1 MNTTPDL
8 SPGGAPPI
16 PRTHSSRFPRFQPTQ
31 ALFVLLVLAGAAPAF
46 AQDQAQPAN
55 PFADF
60 ETIILPNGLKVWYKR
75 LPNDP
80 NVSISVTV
88 PYGSDQDPDGK
99 EQLAH
104 FTEHMLFSDHLG
116 RTEEQIKREIENLG
130 GVQNGITSWDHTFYF
145 VDIGKQHGLFALD
158 WLYRLISPHEMN
170 PAVVERQRE
179 PVSIEVW
186 AKPRELFD
194 WLETYYVNPPW
205 LRRRDFWQK
214 EFGLSTGAGRD
225 VYLYRGLHKITSD
238 DLRWFYETYY
248 VPSRTTLTVIGDLD
262 RDAVLK
268 KIDQT
273 FATLAQREAPE
284 NPDTLRDPGRYS
296 QAFSWQFLPH
306 VVFINRFKLYRPH
319 ADQELKLIFLSRF
332 LRKRLNDQL
341 RFGDRKAVYGV
352 QVDISRRGKAEV
364 LTIGGLIKE
373 SEFGFAREV
382 IQRELEMLRTGSLAD
397 EDFEAARS
405 TLAQQ
410 LRVENSAS
418 KDLKQWVMSSFYDP
432 GLHRDFPDLATAFEK
447 ISKAE
452 VEAFARDTLVRDRQV
467 LEIWY
472 VFPLTQ
478 GLLVAVILALLWLT
492 VRLARWLLIRPLDM
506 TRIRYVARLQIALP
520 FRIIAVTLLAAF
532 LAVAGRLLVFAYSW
546 LADRFIVGIESF
558 WVQWPLY
565 ALMGVLT
572 VFLLMLVLAHLPR
585 KVLLFDDDRLVIKY
599 LSYRSVPLIRADIAE
614 VSLRRFPAVW
624 LSRRLW
630 KCVPLT
636 SGLFSPGIYLRRS
649 NGWSYFFRV
658 RNRDEFLN
666 ALQLQSTDRSS
677 LEAQVPGT
685 EP

>member
-1 MNTTPDL
+1 M
-8 SPGGAPPI
+8 
-16 PRTHSSRFPRFQPTQ
+16 
-31 ALFVLLVLAGAAPAF
+31 
-46 AQDQAQPAN
+46 
-55 PFADF
+55 
-60 ETIILPNGLKVWYKR
+60 KVWYKR

-99 EQLAH
+99 AQLAH

-116 RTEEQIKREIENLG
+116 RTEEQIKREIEDRG
-130 GVQNGITSWDHTFYF
+130 GVRNGITFWDHTFYF

-158 WLYRLISPHEMN
+158 WLYRLVSPHEMD
-170 PAVVERQRE
+170 PTVVDRQRE
-179 PVSIEVW
+179 PVAIEVG

-194 WLETYYVNPPW
+194 LLETHYVNPPW
-205 LRRRDFWQK
+205 LRRPDFWQR
-214 EFGLSTGAGRD
+214 EFGLSAGAGRD
-225 VYLYRGLHKITSD
+225 AYLYRSLHGITPD

-248 VPSRTTLTVIGDLD
+248 PPSRMTLTVIGDLD
-262 RDAVLK
+262 RDAVVK
-268 KIDQT
+268 KIDET
-273 FATLAQREAPE
+273 FATLAPRESLEPA
-284 NPDTLRDPGRYS
+284 DTLRDPGRYS
-296 QAFSWQFLPH
+296 QTFYWQLLPN
-306 VVFINRFKLYRPH
+306 VVYVNRFKVYRPQ

-364 LTIGGLIKE
+364 LNIGGQIKE

-382 IQRELEMLRTGSLAD
+382 IQRELEMLRTGSLPD
-397 EDFEAARS
+397 EEFEAVRS

-452 VEAFARDTLVRDRQV
+452 VEAFTRNTLVRDRQV
-467 LEIWY
+467 IEIWY
-472 VFPLTQ
+472 VFPITQ

-492 VRLARWLLIRPLDM
+492 VRVARRVLIRPVDM
-506 TRIRYVARLQIALP
+506 ARIRYVARFRIALP
-520 FRIIAVTLLAAF
+520 FRMIAVTLLVAF
-532 LAVAGRLLVFAYSW
+532 VSIGGRLLVFAYRW

-572 VFLLMLVLAHLPR
+572 AFLLMLVLAHLPR
-585 KVLLFDDDRLVIKY
+585 KLLLFDDHLVIKY
-599 LSYRSVPLIRADIAE
+599 LSYRSAALAGADIAE

-636 SGLFSPGIYLRRS
+636 LGLFSPGIYLRRS

-666 ALQLQSTDRSS
+666 ALKQQTTGAARSG
-677 LEAQVPGT
+677 AQVRNI
-685 EP
+685 ER